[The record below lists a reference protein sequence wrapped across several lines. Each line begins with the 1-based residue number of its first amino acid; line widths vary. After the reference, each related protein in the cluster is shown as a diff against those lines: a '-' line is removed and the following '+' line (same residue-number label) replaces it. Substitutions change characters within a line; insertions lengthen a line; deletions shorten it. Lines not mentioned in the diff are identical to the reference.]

1 MFKTHSVIRGI
12 LFIKG
17 SLETETFENRL
28 GQYIRPWG
36 SQARQHLIP
45 AVPEMGSKEKM
56 ALSIIKWL
64 SIAGVIGRQNP

>member
-12 LFIKG
+12 LFIKD

-36 SQARQHLIP
+36 SQAKQHLIP
-45 AVPEMGSKEKM
+45 AGPRDGLKGENGSQPNQM
-56 ALSIIKWL
+56 AFYSR
-64 SIAGVIGRQNP
+64 SHR